1 MKRFLPWSCGVFL
14 LPALLGTACRRER
27 AAPPLGPEIPV
38 RVAVFLHPQIKLD
51 RDRTELEDRVAAAAV
66 RWIREQQPPRLAVEP
81 DRPLEIAIRVD
92 LSEDLARLV
101 IDEQLHLRHA
111 RNWPLEVT
119 RRRELPIGP
128 GGIDMAGALAGG
140 VRSAL
145 DLLGD
150 MADVFRLDEPALLAI
165 VKRSEAADDLRS
177 LAVRILQE
185 RKSRTAVGELLALFP
200 AAPSSLRLTILD
212 AAATLAG
219 PEELRAL
226 LQEVDGRRFDEVTRA
241 LRAATLVGGR
251 DAREYAG
258 WMAVGHPDKRVR
270 QSALEAYLQITEAMP
285 PEDVAQLGF
294 ADVR

>member
-1 MKRFLPWSCGVFL
+1 MRRFLPWSCGALALAVFL
-14 LPALLGTACRRER
+14 GAACRSER
-27 AAPPLGPEIPV
+27 AAPPGEPEIPV
-38 RVAVFLHPQIKLD
+38 RATVFLHPQIKLD
-51 RDRTELEDRVAAAAV
+51 RDRAELEDRVATAAV
-66 RWIREQQPPRLAVEP
+66 RWIREQATPRLEVDP
-81 DRPLEIAIRVD
+81 DRPLEIGIRVD
-92 LSEDLARLV
+92 LSEDLTRLV

-128 GGIDMAGALAGG
+128 QGIDMAGALTAG

-145 DLLGD
+145 GLLAD
-150 MADVFRLDEPALLAI
+150 MADVFRLDDAGLLAI

-185 RKSRTAVGELLALFP
+185 RQSRAAVGELLALFP
-200 AAPSSLRLTILD
+200 TAPSALRLTILD

-219 PEELRAL
+219 PEELQVL
-226 LQEVDGRRFDEVTRA
+226 LGEVDGRRFDEVTRA

-251 DAREYAG
+251 DAREFAG

-270 QSALEAYLQITEAMP
+270 QSALEAYLQITESMP
-285 PEDVAQLGF
+285 PDDVVQLGL